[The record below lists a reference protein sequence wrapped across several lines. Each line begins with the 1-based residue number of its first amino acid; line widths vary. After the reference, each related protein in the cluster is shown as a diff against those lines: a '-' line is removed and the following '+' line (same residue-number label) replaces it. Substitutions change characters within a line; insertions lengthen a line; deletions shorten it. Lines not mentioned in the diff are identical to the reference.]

1 MERTSQRG
9 AQVQKREIRLIK
21 HRLPVNVYQYKPTI
35 AGLPIGDLLVVLIIL
50 CASILASKL
59 SIIASVSI
67 LPASLIFFIL
77 YARKGETPANFWRKT
92 VNKHQETPVEAEFNE
107 FNGHLVV
114 TVNSEVSVYFSI
126 TAMDLLSMREA
137 SQSDIIKSV
146 AEALD
151 KVQSSIDFLSMHEE
165 ELSDFSPLQRISFQS
180 FIRIAMKIDGRA
192 PGVTSEKLLESADEF
207 VQLLGNAGHRLTEI
221 NNKEELRRV
230 LLKTA
235 GVSSRLEVAKSGMRV
250 DGLRLKQE
258 FSQFA
263 NFAKTD
269 RYVSEIA
276 IKNANYYSGPYY
288 LALLESM
295 RLPFDI
301 IISLRKIPAA
311 NKLKYINRLLAERKA
326 EYRFTRG
333 LSKETEFLKQQIT
346 DLQIMA
352 GKVEKSRN
360 QILDL
365 SFTIRVFSDHPAIL
379 NARMQ
384 RVDTAL
390 EMLGFQTSRENAH
403 IIRKLKNFS
412 LTPSKPKY
420 LMDSESIA
428 GLLPVYREEPCDTNG
443 IIIGIDDISENAVW
457 YNPFS
462 QNSYNSL
469 VIGETG
475 SGKSYFTKMFL
486 RRALD
491 FKIAHKAII
500 FDPLNEYDCGSFN
513 QSCAEFT
520 IGSYLKSGKEHLT
533 VDETGNKITNEAS
546 VKIIKPRYEEID
558 SDVEVSDFLLTVNR
572 EMSKNKDSNV
582 LIIIDESHIMLR
594 NPSNAKLLG
603 TMVRHSRHFRTSI
616 MNISQNTDDFLS
628 RNSSNIAYNSN
639 RLFIFR
645 NRNINESHKK
655 VLKIDGFD
663 IPKPENL
670 AGGNRHPYSECIVSD
685 GTYCKT
691 LRIITSEEED
701 KLLKKST

>member
-1 MERTSQRG
+1 M
-9 AQVQKREIRLIK
+9 
-21 HRLPVNVYQYKPTI
+21 NVYQYRPTI
-35 AGLPIGDLLVVLIIL
+35 AGMPIGDLLLMLIIL
-50 CASILASKL
+50 CVSILASKL
-59 SIIASVSI
+59 SIIASVCI
-67 LPASLIFFIL
+67 LPTSLIFFL
-77 YARKGETPANFWRKT
+77 KYTRKRITPVNFWRKT
-92 VNKHQETPVEAEFNE
+92 VIKHHGAPLEANFNE

-114 TVNSEVSVYFSI
+114 TVNSELSVYFRI
-126 TAMDLLSMREA
+126 KAMELLSMRDT

-146 AEALD
+146 ADALN
-151 KVQSSIDFLSMHEE
+151 KVQSRIEVLSIHEE
-165 ELSDFSPLQRISFQS
+165 EHSDFSNLQSITFHS
-180 FIRIAMKIDGRA
+180 FIRILKKIEGSGL
-192 PGVTSEKLLESADEF
+192 GVSTEKLLESAEE
-207 VQLLGNAGHRLTEI
+207 VAQLLGNVGFSVTEI
-221 NNKEELRRV
+221 NNKEELRGV

-235 GVSSRLEVAKSGMRV
+235 GISSRYEAAEAGMGSN
-250 DGLRLKQE
+250 GLRLTQE

-269 RYVSEIA
+269 HYVSEIV
-276 IKNANYYSGPYY
+276 IRNANYFSGPYY
-288 LALLESM
+288 LAILESM
-295 RLPFDI
+295 RIPFDI
-301 IISLRKIPAA
+301 LFSLRKIPAA
-311 NKLKYINRLLAERKA
+311 NQQKYISRLLAERKA

-333 LSKETEFLKQQIT
+333 LSKETDFLKQQIA
-346 DLQIMA
+346 DLQVIA
-352 GKVEKSRN
+352 EKVEKSWN
-360 QILDL
+360 QIFDL
-365 SFTIRVFSDHPAIL
+365 SFTVRVFADHPAIL
-379 NARMQ
+379 NARVQ
-384 RVDTAL
+384 RIETSL
-390 EMLGFQTSRENAH
+390 EMLGFQISRENSH
-403 IIRKLKNFS
+403 IIRKLRAFS
-412 LTPSKPKY
+412 LTPPKPKY
-420 LMDSESIA
+420 LMDSESVA
-428 GLLPVYREEPCDTNG
+428 GILPVYREEQCDTDG
-443 IIIGIDDISENAVW
+443 IIIGIDDLSEKAVW

-486 RRALD
+486 RRSLD
-491 FKIAHKAII
+491 FKVAHKAII

-520 IGSYLKSGKEHLT
+520 IGSYINSGKEHLS
-533 VDETGNKITNEAS
+533 VDETGNKISNGAMI
-546 VKIIKPRYEEID
+546 KIIKPRYEEID
-558 SDVEVSDFLLTVNR
+558 SDVEVNDFLLAVNL
-572 EMSKNKDSNV
+572 EMSKNNDCNV

-603 TMVRHSRHFRTSI
+603 AMVRHSRHFRTSI

-691 LRIITSEEED
+691 LRIITSDEED
-701 KLLKKST
+701 ILLKKST

>member
-1 MERTSQRG
+1 M
-9 AQVQKREIRLIK
+9 IK

-35 AGLPIGDLLVVLIIL
+35 AGMPIRDLLLVLIIL
-50 CASILASKL
+50 CVSILASKL
-59 SIIASVSI
+59 SIIASVCT
-67 LPASLIFFIL
+67 LPASLIFFLL
-77 YARKGETPANFWRKT
+77 YAKKGNLPANFWRKR
-92 VNKHQETPVEAEFNE
+92 VNKHQGIIVEADFNE

-114 TVNSEVSVYFSI
+114 TLNSEVSVYFRI
-126 TAMDLLSMREA
+126 AALDLLSMREA
-137 SQSDIIKSV
+137 SQSDIIKNV
-146 AEALD
+146 ADALN

-165 ELSDFSPLQRISFQS
+165 DLSDFSHFQSITFHS
-180 FIRIAMKIDGRA
+180 FIRMAMKIEGSG
-192 PGVTSEKLLESADEF
+192 PGGTSEKLLESADELI
-207 VQLLGNAGHRLTEI
+207 QLLGNVGHSITEI

-230 LLKTA
+230 LQKTA
-235 GVSSRLEVAKSGMRV
+235 GISSRYEAAESGMKPN
-250 DGLRLKQE
+250 GLRLDQE

-269 RYVSEIA
+269 QYVSEIA
-276 IKNANYYSGPYY
+276 IRNASYFSGPYY

-295 RLPFDI
+295 RIPFDI
-301 IISLRKIPAA
+301 IISVRNIPSASQ
-311 NKLKYINRLLAERKA
+311 LKYINRLLAERRA

-333 LSKETEFLKQQIT
+333 MSGETEFLRQQIA
-346 DLQIMA
+346 DLQTIA
-352 GKVEKSRN
+352 EKVEKSRS
-360 QILDL
+360 QIFDL
-365 SFTIRVFSDHPAIL
+365 ALTIRVFADHPAIL
-379 NARMQ
+379 NARIQ
-384 RVDTAL
+384 RIETSL
-390 EMLGFQTSRENAH
+390 EMLGFQTSRENIN
-403 IIRKLKNFS
+403 IIRKLRAFS
-412 LTPSKPKY
+412 LTPPKPKY
-420 LMDSESIA
+420 LMDSDSIA
-428 GLLPVYREEPCDTNG
+428 GILPIYREEPRDVDG
-443 IIIGIDDISENAVW
+443 IIIGIDDLSEKAVW

-475 SGKSYFTKMFL
+475 SGKSYFTKMFI
-486 RRALD
+486 RRSLD
-491 FKIAHKAII
+491 FKVAHKAII

-513 QSCAEFT
+513 QSCAKFT
-520 IGSYLKSGKEHLT
+520 IGSYLKGGKEHLT
-533 VDETGNKITNEAS
+533 VDDTGDKISDEVS
-546 VKIIKPRYEEID
+546 VKIVKPRYEEID
-558 SDVEVSDFLLTVNR
+558 SDDEVGDFLLAVNR

-594 NPSNAKLLG
+594 NPSNVKLLG

-628 RNSSNIAYNSN
+628 RNSANIAYNSN

-685 GTYCKT
+685 GTHCKT